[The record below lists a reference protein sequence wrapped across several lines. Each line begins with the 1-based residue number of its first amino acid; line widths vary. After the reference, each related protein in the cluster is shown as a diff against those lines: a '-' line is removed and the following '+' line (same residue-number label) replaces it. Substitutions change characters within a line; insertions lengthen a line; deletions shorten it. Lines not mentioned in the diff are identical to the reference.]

1 MNLLEESKEGK
12 KSSYIKW
19 ICLDFHLETM
29 LRSGELGNFFVD
41 IKGQTFFLFFSA
53 TVTGGWS
60 PWSEWSDC
68 SSSSGCGSGTK
79 LVKYVKRKNH
89 LVICIV
95 FPGLRRRERL
105 CSDPA
110 PKLGGKYCAGAPFQ
124 KNKCDTICKGE
135 FSKQVHQKSTM

>member
-1 MNLLEESKEGK
+1 MFYCT
-12 KSSYIKW
+12 SS
-19 ICLDFHLETM
+19 
-29 LRSGELGNFFVD
+29 S
-41 IKGQTFFLFFSA
+41 

-79 LVKYVKRKNH
+79 LDKYVKRKWH
-89 LVICIV
+89 LVNYYV
-95 FPGLRRRERL
+95 LFPLGFRRRERL

-135 FSKQVHQKSTM
+135 FFKQMRQRSTMTYCSTHLEF